1 MFEMSLSHHHRPL
14 RWGLYTT
21 IINLHAFSSGGIT
34 HVAVNYL
41 TIEPLR
47 MESIA
52 TKPN

>member
-1 MFEMSLSHHHRPL
+1 MFEMSSSPHHCPL
-14 RWGLYTT
+14 YWGLCTM
-21 IINLHAFSSGGIT
+21 IINLHAFSLGSIA

-41 TIEPLR
+41 AIEPLR